1 LPAKAA
7 GQATTILDVLAPSL
21 ASQLLQEAASRTTLN
36 LKVPS
41 LASQLLQGT
50 GDKEDIMRTI
60 LFSSQTYDRDSFL
73 AAALPAGIELHF
85 QAARLSLDTVALAER
100 HEVVCA
106 FINDDLSAPVL
117 ERLAAGG
124 TRLIALRS
132 AGYNHV
138 DLAEAKRLGLT
149 IVRVPAYSPHAVA
162 EHAVALILALNRR
175 LHRAYNRT
183 REGDFTLH
191 GLTGFDLVGKTVG
204 VVGTGQIG
212 ATFARIMHGFGCRLL
227 AYDPF
232 PNPQVEA
239 LGARYLSLPQL
250 LAESQIVSLHCPLNE
265 QSKHLINGESLA
277 HMQRGAMLINTGR
290 GGLVDTPALIDALK
304 DGQLGYLG
312 LDVYEEEAQLFFEDR
327 SDLPLQDDVLAR
339 LLTFPN
345 VIITAHQ
352 AFLTREALGAIA
364 ATTLQ
369 NIAAWA
375 AGNIQN
381 QVDAG

>member
-1 LPAKAA
+1 
-7 GQATTILDVLAPSL
+7 
-21 ASQLLQEAASRTTLN
+21 
-36 LKVPS
+36 
-41 LASQLLQGT
+41 
-50 GDKEDIMRTI
+50 MRTI
-60 LFSSQTYDRDSFL
+60 LFSSQTYDSDSFT
-73 AAALPAGIELHF
+73 AAEQPDGNELHF
-85 QAARLSLDTVALAER
+85 QPARLTLDTAALA
-100 HEVVCA
+100 HDYEVVCP

-117 ERLAAGG
+117 EQLAAGR

-138 DLAEAKRLGLT
+138 DLPAAKRLGLSV
-149 IVRVPAYSPHAVA
+149 VRVPAYSPHAVA

-212 ATFARIMHGFGCRLL
+212 ATFGKIMAGFGCKLL
-227 AYDPF
+227 CFDPY
-232 PNPQVEA
+232 PNAELLA
-239 LGARYLSLPQL
+239 LGAKYVSLSEL
-250 LAESQIVSLHCPLNE
+250 LAESHIISLHCPLTSDN
-265 QSKHLINGESLA
+265 KHLINSTSLA
-277 HMQRGAMLINTGR
+277 TLKHGAMLINTGR
-290 GGLVDTPALIDALK
+290 GALVDTPALIEALK
-304 DGQLGYLG
+304 NGQLGYLG

-352 AFLTREALGAIA
+352 AFLTREALSAIA
-364 ATTLQ
+364 STTLS
-369 NIAAWA
+369 NIAAWKN
-375 AGNIQN
+375 GTPQN
-381 QVDAG
+381 LIEG